1 MGRLRVKVFSSLS
14 IRMVDTLTPVTLKIS
29 KVSPFAPETCTL
41 HPFTL
46 TVMEARLVS
55 TVSCSACAEE
65 RSGDKA
71 SAKGSNINIIFF
83 ILICISNAKLTILF
97 CCGKFFVKKMS
108 RRVKFLCTF
117 LLLQPLCW
125 GKWTLPPPTMRSRR
139 LSLRYSVRCRACLR
153 LHPLQ

>member
-1 MGRLRVKVFSSLS
+1 M
-14 IRMVDTLTPVTLKIS
+14 
-29 KVSPFAPETCTL
+29 

-65 RSGDKA
+65 RSGEKA

-97 CCGKFFVKKMS
+97 CCGKFFVKKNESEGQIFMHIPS
-108 RRVKFLCTF
+108 FAAIVL
-117 LLLQPLCW
+117 
-125 GKWTLPPPTMRSRR
+125 GKMDFASSNNEVSSSIIAL
-139 LSLRYSVRCRACLR
+139 
-153 LHPLQ
+153 